1 MSAKMLGANLRPHQ
15 QRGGFLTPT
24 RKGRYDATREVKEAA
39 TRVLERRNGANVP
52 NQFGDLRGGF
62 SR

>member
-1 MSAKMLGANLRPHQ
+1 MTKMLGAMERPNQ
-15 QRGGFLTPT
+15 LRGGFLVPR
-24 RKGRYDATREVKEAA
+24 RKGRYEVAREVKEAA